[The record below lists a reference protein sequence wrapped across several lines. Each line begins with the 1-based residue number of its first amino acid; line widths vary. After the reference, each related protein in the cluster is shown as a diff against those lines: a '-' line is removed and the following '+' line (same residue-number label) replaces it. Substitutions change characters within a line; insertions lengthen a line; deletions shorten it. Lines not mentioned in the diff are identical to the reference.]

1 MKGRFTAFSIYVDI
15 DIVVCEAIFD
25 LFFWNFDEENSNS
38 MKIFD
43 FCGKRKS
50 VRNKNPSQL
59 IARDV

>member
-38 MKIFD
+38 MKIFH
-43 FCGKRKS
+43 
-50 VRNKNPSQL
+50 
-59 IARDV
+59 